1 MPQTPPP
8 KPRSN
13 SARPVARPV
22 ARRDLLVG
30 AAALGIAAAAASL
43 PLPALAATTL
53 RVGYIPIIP
62 MTQLYVIT
70 GEGWTKDA
78 GLTLQTTSFQSGPAM
93 IQALASGTL
102 DVAYVGIG
110 PALIARSKGVKLK
123 VVAANVIDQVALI
136 GRGPLAKAMA
146 GAANPAEGVKAFRAA
161 NGRRPKIGSLP
172 AGSVPDTVL
181 RYWMAEV
188 AHIAPDDVEIVGM
201 GEQPLQQALLTGAID
216 GASILEP
223 ILTLVKSRLQDAAII
238 AKAGTMFPKQ
248 PGAVLAVTEDAIAK
262 NRDAVAELVKLH
274 IRATAFAKSNPDRTA
289 ELVTD
294 IIGKGLVERDVMR
307 AALTSDATTFVDDPR
322 VILDSTKKMQ
332 AFQQSLDQITE
343 PVDVDTLFDFSFHD
357 AAMGK

>member
-8 KPRSN
+8 KPLFN
-13 SARPVARPV
+13 FARPI
-22 ARRDLLVG
+22 ARRELLVG

-43 PLPALAATTL
+43 PLPAFAATTL

-78 GLTLQTTSFQSGPAM
+78 GLNLETTSFQSGPAM

-181 RYWMAEV
+181 RYWMAEI
-188 AHIAPDDVEIVGM
+188 ARIAPDDIEIVGM
-201 GEQPLQQALLTGAID
+201 GEQPLQQALLSGAID

-223 ILTLVKSRLQDAAII
+223 ILTLVQSRLQDAAII
-238 AKAGTMFPKQ
+238 AKAGSMFPKQ
-248 PGAVLAVTEDAIAK
+248 PGAVLVVTEEAIAK
-262 NRDAVAELVKLH
+262 NRDAVAELVRLH

-294 IIGKGLVERDVMR
+294 IIGKGLVEREVMR

-322 VILDSTKKMQ
+322 VILESTKRMQ
-332 AFQQSLDQITE
+332 TFQQSLDQITE
-343 PVDVDTLFDFSFHD
+343 PVDVDALFDFSFHD
-357 AAMGK
+357 AAKGK

>member
-8 KPRSN
+8 SQ
-13 SARPVARPV
+13 SSDFARQIS
-22 ARRDLLVG
+22 RRDLLVG
-30 AAALGIAAAAASL
+30 AAALGVVAAAGTL
-43 PLPALAATTL
+43 PLPAFAATSL

-62 MTQLYVIT
+62 MTQLYVLT
-70 GEGWTKDA
+70 GEGWAGDA

-110 PALIARSKGVKLK
+110 PAMIARSKGVKLK

-146 GAANPAEGVKAFRAA
+146 GAASPAEGVKAFRAA

-188 AHIAPDDVEIVGM
+188 AHVASDDVEIVGM

-223 ILTLVKSRLQDAAII
+223 ILTLVQSRLQDAAIV
-238 AKAGTMFPKQ
+238 AKAGSMFPKQ
-248 PGAVLAVTEDAIAK
+248 PGAVLAVTEEAIAR
-262 NRDAVAELVKLH
+262 NRDAVAALVKLH

-322 VILDSTKKMQ
+322 VILDSTKRMQ
-332 AFQQSLDQITE
+332 AFQQTLEQITE
-343 PVDVDTLFDFSFHD
+343 PVDVDALFDFSFHD
-357 AAMGK
+357 AAKGK

>member
-1 MPQTPPP
+1 MPTTS
-8 KPRSN
+8 RSN
-13 SARPVARPV
+13 TTLPI
-22 ARRDLLVG
+22 ARRRLLAGSAVLG
-30 AAALGIAAAAASL
+30 AAALGAVAAGAAASL
-43 PLPALAATTL
+43 SLPAFAATTL

-62 MTQLYVIT
+62 MTQLYVLT
-70 GEGWTKDA
+70 GEGWAKDV
-78 GLTLQTTSFQSGPAM
+78 GLALQTTGFQSGPAM

-110 PALIARSKGVKLK
+110 PAMIARSKGVKLK

-146 GAANPAEGVKAFRAA
+146 GAASPAEGIKAFRAA
-161 NGRRPKIGSLP
+161 NGRLPKIGSLP

-188 AHIAPDDVEIVGM
+188 ARIGADDVEIVGM

-223 ILTLVKSRLQDAAII
+223 ILTLVQSRLPDAAII

-248 PGAVLAVTEDAIAK
+248 PGAVLAVTEDAIAN
-262 NRDAVAELVKLH
+262 NRAAVADLVKLH

-289 ELVTD
+289 ELVTE

-322 VILDSTKKMQ
+322 TILDSTKRMQ
-332 AFQQSLDQITE
+332 AFQQTLGQITE
-343 PVDVDTLFDFSFHD
+343 PVDVDALFDLSFHD
-357 AAMGK
+357 AAVGK

>member
-1 MPQTPPP
+1 MPQTPP
-8 KPRSN
+8 SQLIE
-13 SARPVARPV
+13 SDRPTVPDV
-22 ARRDLLVG
+22 SRRELLLG
-30 AAALGIAAAAASL
+30 AAALGAVAVTASL
-43 PLPALAATTL
+43 PLPAFAATGL

-62 MTQLYVIT
+62 MTQLYVLT
-70 GEGWTKDA
+70 GEGWAADA

-110 PALIARSKGVKLK
+110 PAMIARSKGVKLK

-136 GRGPLAKAMA
+136 GRGPLAKEMA
-146 GAANPAEGVKAFRAA
+146 GAASPAEGVKAFRAA

-188 AHIAPDDVEIVGM
+188 ARIPSEDIEIVGM

-223 ILTLVKSRLQDAAII
+223 ILTLVQSRLQDAAII
-238 AKAGTMFPKQ
+238 AKAGSMFPKQ
-248 PGAVLAVTEDAIAK
+248 PGAVLVVTEDAIAK

-322 VILDSTKKMQ
+322 VILDSTKRMQ
-332 AFQQSLDQITE
+332 AFQQLLAQITE
-343 PVDVDTLFDFSFHD
+343 PVDVDALFDFTFHD
-357 AAMGK
+357 AAKGK